1 MRAFLVVGRNYYKS
15 YTVYS
20 NTRNLLLRTLL
31 LAFSLSSS
39 LRSSSV
45 ESCSNLNGPRCK
57 ISNKLQLNNEELH
70 LLFNNTTTLTSLL
83 LPLPTLTSHAPLPHN
98 NYPLFSNFRV
108 VSFGF
113 SLLFFPFPLFYCLV
127 MLYSTSFPLSPPIPS
142 RIFSLSS
149 LCFSFSSTLLQ
160 LGPSFPIF
168 SRVFS
173 LVFYMLLIPS
183 SLSALHSY

>member
-20 NTRNLLLRTLL
+20 NNRNLLLRTLL
-31 LAFSLSSS
+31 LVFSLSSS
-39 LRSSSV
+39 LRSSSM

-83 LPLPTLTSHAPLPHN
+83 LPLPTLTSHVHSPTTITHSSPILC
-98 NYPLFSNFRV
+98 V

-168 SRVFS
+168 S
-173 LVFYMLLIPS
+173 LVFYRLLIPS